1 MRPRGLPGLPGLS
14 RIYGEGFRH
23 QLRLTRRSLGDF
35 QVLITVPLYT
45 VVLLSMAD
53 HAGRVGLMPYAV
65 LAPAFIAQWSMAL
78 FVAGDLVS
86 QERQLGTLE
95 AIVATPASLAT
106 LMVGRISAIVAVSL
120 LAFGESVVVAR
131 VLFEVPISVGHPWIL
146 LAGIVAGAFAMAGTA
161 GTMAALFVLARSAR
175 TFQNSLSYP
184 FYLLG
189 GILVPVAM
197 LPDWLQPLSRL
208 VFLSWEADLLR
219 ASMATGPVHHVPER
233 LAAIVALGGL
243 GYAVTILLM
252 RSVLRRVRSLGTL
265 GYA

>member
-1 MRPRGLPGLPGLS
+1 MRL
-14 RIYGEGFRH
+14 YGEGFLH
-23 QLRLTRRSLGDF
+23 ELRLMRRSLGNF

-53 HAGRVGLMPYAV
+53 HADRAGLMSYAV

-95 AIVATPASLAT
+95 AIVTTPASFAT
-106 LMVGRISAIVAVSL
+106 LVVGRISAIVTVSL

-131 VLFEVPISVGHPWIL
+131 LLFGVSLSVGHPWIL
-146 LAGIVAGAFAMAGTA
+146 LAGLVAGTFAMAGTA
-161 GTMAALFVLARSAR
+161 GIMATLFVLARSAR

-189 GILVPVAM
+189 GVLVPVAL

-219 ASMATGPVHHVPER
+219 AAMDPDPVHHLPER
-233 LAAIVALGGL
+233 LGWIVVLGGL
-243 GYAVTILLM
+243 GHAATLLLM
-252 RSVLRRVRSLGTL
+252 RSILRRVRSLGTL